1 MMKSDVQLQ
10 RDVIDELRWDP
21 RIGPNE
27 IGVAARDGVVTLT
40 GLVDT
45 TARRHAAIKAAE
57 RVTGV
62 KALAEDLI
70 VKVHTS
76 FARSDTDIAHAAHNT
91 LKWNVEVPSDAV
103 KVRVDDG
110 WVILDGEVDWQ
121 YQRTAAAHCVR
132 ALVGVRGVTNNLAL
146 KPHAFA
152 SDVRNRIE
160 NAIKRSADVDAKQ
173 ISVQMTGGNVILRG
187 TVRSWAERQDAE
199 RAAWSAPGVTDV
211 EDQIAIHLSVPAL
224 TS

>member
-40 GLVDT
+40 GLVDS

-57 RVTGV
+57 RVAGV

-70 VKVHTS
+70 VKVPTS
-76 FARSDTDIAHAAHNT
+76 FARSDTDIAHAAHNA
-91 LKWNVEVPSDAV
+91 LKWNIEVPVDTV

-121 YQRTAAAHCVR
+121 YQRSAALNCVR
-132 ALVGVRGVTNNLAL
+132 SLVGVRGVTNNLTL

-152 SDVRNRIE
+152 SDVRDRIE
-160 NAIKRSADVDAKQ
+160 NALKRSADLDAKK
-173 ISVQMTGGNVILRG
+173 ISVQMADGKVVLRG

-199 RAAWSAPGVTDV
+199 RAAWSAPGVTAV
-211 EDQIAIHLSVPAL
+211 EDQIAVRVPVTA
-224 TS
+224 

>member
-40 GLVDT
+40 GLVDS

-57 RVTGV
+57 RVAGV
-62 KALAEDLI
+62 QALAEDLI
-70 VKVHTS
+70 VKVPTS
-76 FARSDTDIAHAAHNT
+76 FARSDTDLAHAASNA
-91 LKWNVEVPSDAV
+91 LKWNVEVPTDAV

-110 WVILDGEVDWQ
+110 WIMLEGRVDWQ
-121 YQRTAAAHCVR
+121 YQRSAAQDCVQS
-132 ALVGVRGVTNNLAL
+132 LIGVRGVSNNLTL
-146 KPHAFA
+146 KPHVYAA
-152 SDVRNRIE
+152 DVRERIE
-160 NAIKRSADVDAKQ
+160 NAIKRSADADAKK
-173 ISVQMTGGNVILRG
+173 ISVQTMDGKVILRG

-199 RAAWSAPGVTDV
+199 RAAWSAPGVTAV
-211 EDQIAIHLSVPAL
+211 EDQIAIRVPV
-224 TS
+224 TVS

>member
-40 GLVDT
+40 GVVDS
-45 TARRHAAIKAAE
+45 TARRHAAITAAE
-57 RVTGV
+57 RVAGV

-70 VKVHTS
+70 VKVPTS
-76 FARSDTDIAHAAHNT
+76 LARSDTDIAHAARNA
-91 LKWNVEVPSDAV
+91 LKWNVEVPVDAV

-110 WVILDGEVDWQ
+110 WLVLEGQVDWQ
-121 YQRTAAAHCVR
+121 YQRATALNCVR
-132 ALVGVRGVTNNLAL
+132 SLTGVRGVTNNLTL

-152 SDVRNRIE
+152 SDVRDRIE
-160 NAIKRSADVDAKQ
+160 NAIKRSAELDAKK
-173 ISVQMTGGNVILRG
+173 ISVQMLDGKVILRG

-199 RAAWSAPGVTDV
+199 QAAWSAPGVTAV
-211 EDQIAIHLSVPAL
+211 EDQIAIRVPVTA
-224 TS
+224 S